1 MFFEYLLMQ
10 FNSESYFYMNNKLI
24 VLPILGALVLAAGC
38 TATSSENDK
47 ESIERIV
54 PVSNLIHMD
63 TTIFKEYIADV
74 QAQRNI
80 ELRSRLAGFL
90 DKIYVDEGAYV
101 RRGQVLFRVNAEE
114 YKANYAH
121 AEAGLGNARAEAK
134 KVELELERT
143 KKLVDKNIVSKTEI
157 DLLEAQLSAAKSKI
171 KEAEASVAQ
180 ARTKLAYTEIRA
192 PFEGRIDRILL
203 KEGSLLEEGALMT
216 TISDNSNVNVYF
228 SISEPEYLAIAS
240 DAKFSGNSFKSE
252 VRLILANGKL
262 YPHVGHAEIVESEFE
277 TTTGSIA
284 LRARFPNPDGL
295 LKHGASGKIGVPTQT
310 GDLTFV
316 HQKSVLEIQDKTYV
330 YTVKG
335 NTVTMTPFKN
345 GQRVGHYYI
354 VEEGLEKDTQ
364 VVFEGIQS
372 LRDGM
377 TINPKIVTN

>member
-1 MFFEYLLMQ
+1 M
-10 FNSESYFYMNNKLI
+10 
-24 VLPILGALVLAAGC
+24 LGAVVFAASC
-38 TATSSENDK
+38 TAASSEKNK

-101 RRGQVLFRVNAEE
+101 RKGQLLFRVNAEE

-121 AEAGLGNARAEAK
+121 AEAGLGSVLAESK

-157 DLLEAQLSAAKSKI
+157 DLLDVQLSAARAKV

-180 ARTKLAYTEIRA
+180 AKTKLIYTEIRA
-192 PFEGRIDRILL
+192 PFEGRIDRIRL
-203 KEGSLLEEGALMT
+203 KEGSLLEEGALLT
-216 TISDNSNVNVYF
+216 TISDNDNVNVYF

-240 DAKFSGNSFKSE
+240 DVKFSGTNFKSE
-252 VRLILANGKL
+252 VRLILANGQL
-262 YPHVGHAEIVESEFE
+262 YPHVGQAEIVENEFE

-284 LRARFPNPDGL
+284 LRAKFPNPDGL
-295 LKHGASGKIGVPTQT
+295 LKHGASGKIAVPTQT

-316 HQKSVLEIQDKTYV
+316 HQKSVLEIQDKAYV
-330 YTVKG
+330 YTVQG
-335 NTVTMTPFKN
+335 NTVKMTPFKN

-364 VVFEGIQS
+364 VVFEGVQS

-377 TINPKIVTN
+377 VISPKMITN